1 MDTYPP
7 IFYMN
12 DVSKRVIGL
21 VHTMNGEGRGAGW
34 GPIHLPTVP
43 WAANRR
49 GSTPSSAPPSVRP
62 RGEQGGER
70 DGSSSSTPTD
80 AVR

>member
-21 VHTMNGEGRGAGW
+21 VHTMNGEGRGAG
-34 GPIHLPTVP
+34 LVP
-43 WAANRR
+43 VTA
-49 GSTPSSAPPSVRP
+49 
-62 RGEQGGER
+62 GEEAE
-70 DGSSSSTPTD
+70 DCNL
-80 AVR
+80 